1 MIRDERMSIPFRSND
16 SDDARAAA
24 FLRVIRDAE
33 GGYDG
38 VLFVMNAKGE
48 PLEFVYSRVETPRT
62 LLWRRRDLRRRAAQE
77 LTTALFGAATSRPS
91 VIFAKAD
98 EVEPGFFIN
107 DVETPVATCRITD
120 QMASVST
127 GASEQGEDMD
137 AEGLHLLWSAGS
149 PPEGSPE
156 RTLVESL
163 QSAGLLTEPFER
175 AEAGLREARGEDVS
189 GLGAAH

>member
-1 MIRDERMSIPFRSND
+1 MSIPFRSSE

-24 FLRVIRDAE
+24 FLRVIRDSS

-48 PLEFVYSRVETPRT
+48 PLEFIYSRVETPRT
-62 LLWRRRDLRRRAAQE
+62 ILWRRRDLQRRAAQE
-77 LTTALFGAATSRPS
+77 LTTALFGATTSHPS

-98 EVEPGFFIN
+98 EVEPGFFVTE
-107 DVETPVATCRITD
+107 VETPVATCRVSK

-127 GASEQGEDMD
+127 GAGEQGEDMD
-137 AEGLHLLWSAGS
+137 SEGLHLLWSAGS
-149 PPEGSPE
+149 PLEGSPE
-156 RTLVESL
+156 RSLVDSL
-163 QSAGLLTEPFER
+163 HSAGLLTEPFER

-189 GLGAAH
+189 GLGVVH